1 MPTPPTFVTGQVL
14 TAAQMNR
21 VGLWEM
27 VPTSVAGTGVTLS
40 GSQVVFSASTAIS
53 VNGCFT
59 SDFRRYRVELNFVN
73 TVGQVF
79 YWRLRAAG
87 SDAVT
92 NNYGYITAYRSYAAG
107 AQGNFF
113 GAALSTSPLGYGAA
127 NTSAQLSFDIDA
139 PYLADRTTLSGTA
152 AWQDAA
158 AWVGSQHSLATS
170 YDGMT
175 FFIASGGVTYGTI
188 NIYGYNQ

>member
-1 MPTPPTFVTGQVL
+1 MATPPVFTVGQYN
-14 TAAQMNR
+14 TAAYMNSI
-21 VGLWEM
+21 GLWKIQ
-27 VPTSVAGTGVTLS
+27 PTSVAGTGVSLS
-40 GSQVVFSASTAIS
+40 NGQVVFSGSTAIS

-59 SDFRRYRVELNFVN
+59 SDFRRYRVEINYVN
-73 TVGQVF
+73 TVGQVL

-87 SDAVT
+87 TDAT
-92 NNYGYITAYRSYAAG
+92 SNNYGYITAYRSYAAG

-113 GAALSTSPLGYGAA
+113 GNALSTSVVGYGAA
-127 NTSAQLSFDIDA
+127 NTSAHLSFDIDA
-139 PYLADRTTLSGTA
+139 PQLAERTTLSGTC

-158 AWVGSQHSLATS
+158 AWIGSQHSLTTA

-188 NIYGYNQ
+188 NIYGYRN

>member
-1 MPTPPTFVTGQVL
+1 MGYPTFALGDKWEPTD
-14 TAAQMNR
+14 ANA
-21 VGLWEM
+21 VGLWKIA
-27 VPTSVAGTGVTLS
+27 PTSVAGTGVSLS
-40 GSQVVFSASTAIS
+40 SGQVVFSGSTAIS

-79 YWRLRAAG
+79 YWRLRASG
-87 SDAVT
+87 TDAT
-92 NNYGYITAYRSYAAG
+92 SNNYGYITAYRSYAAG

-127 NTSAQLSFDIDA
+127 NTSAQFSFDIDA
-139 PYLADRTTLSGTA
+139 PQLAERTTLSGTG

-158 AWVGSQHSLATS
+158 AWTGSQHSLANA

-175 FFIASGGVTYGTI
+175 FFIASGGTTTGTI
-188 NIYGYNQ
+188 NIYGYRN